1 VTTLELAN
9 AVQSRFATQVVATQA
24 IMTIYDND
32 PTPAPTQALVW
43 CRFTV
48 KDGAARRIAVGAK
61 EYRRE
66 GVAIAQLFGR
76 LGEGTAGVRTVAD
89 AVIAAFQDKNA
100 GGVRYGV
107 PYVDNIG
114 DTKDGSYQLNVYC
127 PFSADTIET

>member
-9 AVQSRFATQVVATQA
+9 AVQSRFAARVAGTQA
-24 IMTIYDND
+24 MVTVYDND

-48 KDGAARRIAVGAK
+48 KDGAARRIAIGAK

-76 LGEGTAGVRTVAD
+76 LGEGTAGLRGVAD
-89 AVIAAFQDKNA
+89 AIVAAFRDTA
-100 GGVRYGV
+100 AEGVR
-107 PYVDNIG
+107 YVDNIG
-114 DTKDGSYQLNVYC
+114 DNREGNYQLNVYC